1 MNPPPNAH
9 PKPKAPRSRTSRN
22 VRRAAIAL
30 LALIAITLG
39 VLTQSPLTTSYILPK
54 LAKFLPGDL
63 KADSVR
69 LGIDGRL
76 RVNGIRLSLPTQ
88 SGPAQS
94 GSSQSGDASTFFE
107 AQQLKIGLDWSSLGD
122 PEPKVTSLV
131 LVAPR
136 IRLSQSTDDQ
146 TLNIAQLEMPKLDGG
161 APAAAPRIRIERG
174 VIEIGEHSTRGYSK
188 LKEVFV
194 SGELN
199 PSAEQDGSYAL
210 RVEELRPASSD
221 VSSPGPASPGMT
233 VEGVVGPKRG
243 QLLLSRVSLD
253 DWPPQSV
260 PAPIR
265 DALSRLELRG
275 KITRAKLSYAQDTP
289 LSASVDLDRVGI
301 TLPITGEE
309 ASIPGDA
316 TTQPTPPHDNH
327 NLRLEQVTGQVTLTG
342 RQIDAD
348 LNGML
353 EDLPYRVRLRFDDTS
368 PDAAFVCELSS
379 EGFEV
384 RQHPQILRFAPKVAK
399 ERVAQFCNPTGIV
412 DAWIRVSRAAP
423 TNGVPGNISV
433 RGSLKLRDT
442 VAAFDKFPYQWS
454 DMEGTILFDDNA
466 IEFRDIKGRSASGA
480 TVRASGIVSPPS
492 ETSEVNVEV
501 IVTGAPIDEALLE
514 AMGPAR
520 RKVLDTLMNKPA
532 FDELVA
538 AGLLTR
544 AQSVADVVTLPPPPL
559 GEPAPFAIGG
569 TADIRVNVHR
579 QLGELSVWTDRVEVI
594 LPAAG
599 IIPEQFRYP
608 ILGTDVRI
616 VVLGGKAD
624 VTSGNFRG
632 LRGGTA
638 DLTASVRLAKREAT
652 DGQAMPEVNA
662 SATGILIDDLLIHA
676 LPDSPLAG
684 LSGESRTVREML
696 HALGLQG
703 TIAATARVFDG
714 GDGNSGYEVSIRP
727 EQISATPTLHDG
739 PVGFSLSALAG
750 TIDIDRNRIAANL
763 QSPLTRLPAA
773 NATADNPSPESL
785 GTLSLNL
792 LSGFSAAPDAPAS
805 GTTIEAKLSSAAAD
819 APYPRAAA
827 LFSAD
832 AAASLTGN
840 LATLDPKGRAD
851 ATLTFRTGA
860 AGNEQSIVL
869 QNLSGLEFNLGSSR
883 LTVLDSIGRVR
894 LDRDQITRVEFDAF
908 NATLGERDA
917 PIGSLLLQGTAQ
929 RADSWLVGT
938 EGLHITVTGLQIG
951 SETARAEIEQRLGTE
966 ARDLYRQ
973 FAPAGTLDG
982 EISLEQA
989 ADGINFRG
997 SIRPQSL
1004 SINRRG
1010 SRVQFPT
1017 AQGQIDFSRA
1027 GGTLRGLTLSAPA
1040 WSLSADGAWTFQPNS
1055 WTIDRLETTYTLDS
1069 KGIPPDLRATLPESL
1084 DQVLTELD
1092 LSQADRIAVSAGRLA
1107 LSRPADQTQGLLL
1120 TTGGTLELTNATFNV
1135 GLQISECTGK
1145 MIFDVTRPPDGNVKF
1160 TIDSDYDSLRMA
1172 GVRVT
1177 AAHVD
1182 VRSGDTPGHVL
1193 VPLITADCHGGR
1205 LAGEASI
1212 SPAAPA
1218 SPQNSS
1224 PTSPTTYDAR
1234 LRFSGVRFG
1243 PVLNDLRTKEDQS
1256 NAPAEDPNERGF
1268 LSAEVTL
1275 TGEIGNIDSRRGRGM
1290 AEIGGGKVLSMP
1302 VLLALVRASNL
1313 QLPVGEKIR
1322 LGRSTFFIEGP
1333 VVAFEDISFFAE
1345 NVEILGYGTLTWPAT
1360 SLDMRF
1366 DSRSLRRI
1374 PVLSGLI
1381 EGIRDQFVS
1390 TAVDGTLDE
1399 PNVSVAGLS
1408 GPRRLFSKIFGSQSD
1423 QDRRME
1429 DIRRRAAAERA
1440 RAFDNP

>member
-1 MNPPPNAH
+1 LTVHPTQNPSTA
-9 PKPKAPRSRTSRN
+9 PKAPRSRTSRN

-76 RVNGIRLSLPTQ
+76 RVNGIRLSLPSQ
-88 SGPAQS
+88 SGP
-94 GSSQSGDASTFFE
+94 SQSGDASTFFE
-107 AQQLKIGLDWSSLGD
+107 AQQLKIGLDWSSLAD

-146 TLNIAQLEMPKLDGG
+146 TLNIAQLEMPKLAGG
-161 APAAAPRIRIERG
+161 SPAAAPRVRVERG
-174 VIEIGEHSTRGYSK
+174 VIEIGEHNTRGYSK

-210 RVEELRPASSD
+210 RVEELRPADLGTGS
-221 VSSPGPASPGMT
+221 GTPAPGMT

-289 LSASVDLDRVGI
+289 LSASVDLDRVGV

-342 RQIDAD
+342 RQIEAD

-353 EDLPYRVRLRFDDTS
+353 EDLPYRVRLRFEDTA

-423 TNGVPGNISV
+423 SNGVPGNISV

-579 QLGELSVWTDRVEVI
+579 QLGEVSVWTDRVEVI

-632 LRGGTA
+632 LRGGNA

-662 SATGILIDDLLIHA
+662 SASGIVIDDLLIHA

-727 EQISATPTLHDG
+727 EQASATPTLHDG

-773 NATADNPSPESL
+773 NATADSL
-785 GTLSLNL
+785 GSLSLKL
-792 LSGFSAAPDAPAS
+792 LSGFSAAADAPAS

-832 AAASLTGN
+832 AAASLTDN
-840 LATLDPKGRAD
+840 LTTLDPKGRAD

-883 LTVLDSIGRVR
+883 LTVLDSIGKVR
-894 LDRDQITRVEFDAF
+894 LDRDQITRVEFDSF
-908 NATLGERDA
+908 KATLGERDA

-929 RADSWLVGT
+929 RADSWLVGS
-938 EGLHITVTGLQIG
+938 EGLRINVTGLQIG
-951 SETARAEIEQRLGTE
+951 SDTARAELEQRLGDE

-982 EISLEQA
+982 DVALEQGP
-989 ADGINFRG
+989 DGINFHG
-997 SIRPQSL
+997 SIRPQSI
-1004 SINRRG
+1004 SITRRG

-1027 GGTLRGLTLSAPA
+1027 GGTLRGLTLNAPS
-1040 WSLSADGAWTFQPNS
+1040 WSLAADGAWTFQPNS
-1055 WTIDRLETTYTLDS
+1055 WTVDRLETTYTLDS
-1069 KGIPPDLRATLPESL
+1069 KGIPPDLRAALPESL

-1092 LSQADRIAVSAGRLA
+1092 LSHADRIAVSAGRLA
-1107 LSRPADQTQGLLL
+1107 LSRPADQTQGHLL

-1145 MIFDVTRPPDGNVKF
+1145 MIFDVSRPPDGNVKF

-1212 SPAAPA
+1212 SPAPPDAPA
-1218 SPQNSS
+1218 
-1224 PTSPTTYDAR
+1224 SPTTYDAR

-1243 PVLNDLRTKEDQS
+1243 PVLADLRDEDDQTK
-1256 NAPAEDPNERGF
+1256 APAEDPNERGF

-1390 TAVDGTLDE
+1390 TAVDGTIDE